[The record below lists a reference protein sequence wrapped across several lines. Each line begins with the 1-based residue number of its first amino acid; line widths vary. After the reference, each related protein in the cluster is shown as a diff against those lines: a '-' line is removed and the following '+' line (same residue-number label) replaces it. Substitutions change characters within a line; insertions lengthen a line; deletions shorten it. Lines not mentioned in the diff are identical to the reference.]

1 MTWIILNTLVLCLH
15 WYEEPREVSLTTEYL
30 NYFFFGIFLIEAAV
44 KILALGWKSYF
55 SDPWNRF
62 DFSIVVGT
70 TIFILL
76 MLTVGVD
83 FGPQTTLIRAFRISR
98 ILRLVKRAKSLKI
111 IFETFL
117 VTIPALVNVGGL
129 LLLFLYLYSILGVSL
144 FADVKLHNNLN
155 SDANFQSFWRSFLT
169 LFRASTGEAWN
180 AIMYDLARGKEPLF
194 DCKENPTYDDYV
206 NNNKETVGWGSISS
220 IIFFVSF
227 ILVVTLIFLNLFIAI
242 ILQGFNST
250 NQKSNL
256 IISQE
261 SLEDFADKWSKY
273 DPNAT
278 GFILIEDFRILIE
291 ELKPPLGIPKNT
303 CEEDKL
309 VFIDS
314 LQLATFDMIS
324 KYFFYDILSNM
335 SRELLCQKKMK

>member
-1 MTWIILNTLVLCLH
+1 M
-15 WYEEPREVSLTTEYL
+15 
-30 NYFFFGIFLIEAAV
+30 
-44 KILALGWKSYF
+44 
-55 SDPWNRF
+55 
-62 DFSIVVGT
+62 
-70 TIFILL
+70 
-76 MLTVGVD
+76 
-83 FGPQTTLIRAFRISR
+83 
-98 ILRLVKRAKSLKI
+98 
-111 IFETFL
+111 
-117 VTIPALVNVGGL
+117 
-129 LLLFLYLYSILGVSL
+129 
-144 FADVKLHNNLN
+144 
-155 SDANFQSFWRSFLT
+155 
-169 LFRASTGEAWN
+169 
-180 AIMYDLARGKEPLF
+180 
-194 DCKENPTYDDYV
+194 
-206 NNNKETVGWGSISS
+206 
-220 IIFFVSF
+220 
-227 ILVVTLIFLNLFIAI
+227 FIAI

-291 ELKPPLGIPKNT
+291 ELKPPLGIPKDT
-303 CEEDKL
+303 SEEDKL

>member
-1 MTWIILNTLVLCLH
+1 
-15 WYEEPREVSLTTEYL
+15 
-30 NYFFFGIFLIEAAV
+30 
-44 KILALGWKSYF
+44 
-55 SDPWNRF
+55 
-62 DFSIVVGT
+62 
-70 TIFILL
+70 

-206 NNNKETVGWGSISS
+206 NNNKETVG
-220 IIFFVSF
+220 
-227 ILVVTLIFLNLFIAI
+227 
-242 ILQGFNST
+242 
-250 NQKSNL
+250 
-256 IISQE
+256 
-261 SLEDFADKWSKY
+261 
-273 DPNAT
+273 
-278 GFILIEDFRILIE
+278 
-291 ELKPPLGIPKNT
+291 
-303 CEEDKL
+303 
-309 VFIDS
+309 
-314 LQLATFDMIS
+314 
-324 KYFFYDILSNM
+324 
-335 SRELLCQKKMK
+335 